1 MTAVT
6 LTKTAPPSLRA
17 LSLDAGTRTVWGVLS
32 FSRALGRHVV
42 DDCGSA
48 EEAQVCLSLTRRRFD
63 ASALLVSRVEILG
76 PWALTP
82 QGVTR

>member
-1 MTAVT
+1 MTSAT
-6 LTKTAPPSLRA
+6 LAPSSLRD
-17 LSLDAGTRTVWGVLS
+17 LSDAGTRTVWGVLS

-82 QGVTR
+82 QGVNR